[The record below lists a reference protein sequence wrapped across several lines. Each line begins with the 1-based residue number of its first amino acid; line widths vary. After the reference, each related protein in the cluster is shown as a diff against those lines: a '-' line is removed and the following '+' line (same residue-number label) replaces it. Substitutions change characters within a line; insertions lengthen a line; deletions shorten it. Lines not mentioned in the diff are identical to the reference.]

1 MRTIDKFTKYGLIRV
16 VDELGRMVIPV
27 TLRRKYG
34 IEKGDELEVIDT
46 PEGIL
51 IRKFVGKKESE
62 D

>member
-1 MRTIDKFTKYGLIRV
+1 MNVDKFTKYGLLRV

-27 TLRRKYG
+27 ALRRKYG
-34 IEKGDELEVIDT
+34 IEKGDELEVLDT

-51 IRKFVGKKESE
+51 IRKFMNEKESE

>member
-1 MRTIDKFTKYGLIRV
+1 MNVDKFTKYGLLRV

-27 TLRRKYG
+27 ALRRKYG
-34 IEKGDELEVIDT
+34 IEKGDELEVLDT

-51 IRKFVGKKESE
+51 IRKFMDEKESE